1 MRPSAEAVGAN
12 RWHRRHSSAML
23 VVPIWHRRR
32 VKEWEFHSGEWRQ
45 SLDIPY
51 VVKTLGSHFV
61 IRTCPERPLLGSSK
75 VRSPYERRSTHLA
88 GRR

>member
-32 VKEWEFHSGEWRQ
+32 VKGVGVIRTHSGEWRE

-51 VVKTLGSHFV
+51 VVDPGKPLRKTHVPGAPPPGIV
-61 IRTCPERPLLGSSK
+61 QGQEPI
-75 VRSPYERRSTHLA
+75 
-88 GRR
+88 

>member
-32 VKEWEFHSGEWRQ
+32 VKEWELSRAHSGEWRE

-51 VVKTLGSHFV
+51 VVDPGKPLRKTHVPGAPPPGIV
-61 IRTCPERPLLGSSK
+61 QGQEPI
-75 VRSPYERRSTHLA
+75 
-88 GRR
+88 